1 MSATSEPSL
10 ASKALLLFKSS
21 LRHQQNE
28 LTDAS
33 DRTLKEIRA
42 LADPAPGDLMDNSC
56 GNSCKESMLA
66 TYSQI
71 RTRLRNV
78 EAALERIATGEF
90 GRCAACGGAIGL
102 KRLQALPWANKCI
115 ECQEQS
121 EQTRVQ

>member
-1 MSATSEPSL
+1 MSATSESSL

-21 LRHQQNE
+21 LRHERSE

-33 DRTLKEIRA
+33 DRTIKEIRA
-42 LADPAPGDLMDNSC
+42 LGDSSPGDLMDNSC
-56 GNSCKESMLA
+56 GNSCKESMFA